1 MSILATKPIER
12 IQSEQLEGHGGG
24 LPRVLGPSQLIMLG
38 VGAIIG
44 TGIFVLTG
52 QAAAANA
59 GPAIVLS
66 MVLAGLTSVLAALCY
81 SEFAASVP
89 VAGSAYTYAY
99 ATLGEFVAWIIGW
112 DLILEYALGAAT
124 VAVGWSGNLVTLLG
138 QLGVS
143 FPAALSAAPG
153 TLVTVAGG
161 DPVTAVFN
169 LPAVLITVAVTALLM
184 FGVSESA
191 TVNSVIVV
199 IKVAVVLIVIGAG
212 AVFIDAA
219 NWHPFIPDNTGRF
232 GEYGWSGVL
241 RGAGV
246 IFFAYIG
253 FDAVSTSA
261 QEARNPQRDMPLGIL
276 GSLAVCTVL
285 YVLVS
290 GVMVG
295 LVPYKAMLNQAAPL
309 VVAIEAAAG
318 RAAGTGW
325 EGPMAVVRILVT
337 VGALAGLSSVMV
349 VMMLAQPR
357 IFLSMSKD
365 GLLPAWAGR
374 LHPRFRTPHISTMV
388 TGAAVAIAAG
398 LTPIGTLGNLVSI
411 GTLMA
416 FVIVSLGIIVLR
428 RTRPDLPRPFRMPL
442 VPVLPVLSA
451 LVSFLLMLSL
461 PWSTWERLILWMA
474 IGVGVYFAYGFRRSR
489 LRNVRAVTAKRAA
502 GADVACR
509 PRVACHTAAPAMIA
523 QIIAALQGTSWPP
536 IDGEIAR
543 SATGASSRV
552 TACRTGVTSAVETGA
567 TKR

>member
-1 MSILATKPIER
+1 MSIFATKPIEH
-12 IQSEQLEGHGGG
+12 IQSEQLGAHGSG

-99 ATLGEFVAWIIGW
+99 ATLGEFVAWVIGW

-138 QLGVS
+138 QLGLS

-153 TLVTVAGG
+153 TVVQVAGG

-169 LPAVLITVAVTALLM
+169 LPAVFVTVAVTALLI

-212 AVFIDAA
+212 AFFIDPA
-219 NWHPFIPDNTGRF
+219 NWHPFIPENTGRF

-261 QEARNPQRDMPLGIL
+261 QEAKNPQRDMPRGIL

-290 GVMVG
+290 AVMVG

-309 VVAIEAAAG
+309 VVAIGAAAG
-318 RAAGTGW
+318 RAAGTPW
-325 EGPMAVVRILVT
+325 EGPMAVVQILVT

-357 IFLSMSKD
+357 IFMSMSKD

-388 TGAAVAIAAG
+388 TGAVVALAAG
-398 LTPIGTLGNLVSI
+398 LTPIGTLGTLVSI

-442 VPVLPVLSA
+442 VPLLPILSA

-474 IGVGVYFAYGFRRSR
+474 IGIAVYFGYGHRHSR
-489 LRNVRAVTAKRAA
+489 LNGS
-502 GADVACR
+502 GA
-509 PRVACHTAAPAMIA
+509 H
-523 QIIAALQGTSWPP
+523 
-536 IDGEIAR
+536 
-543 SATGASSRV
+543 
-552 TACRTGVTSAVETGA
+552 
-567 TKR
+567 